1 MAGLASRRGMTSVER
16 LEGGARPRGAW
27 TSQSGRQGIGG
38 VEPHLRFGDLV
49 HPFLEPC
56 ARFVEDAGR
65 SSRGT
70 VAQAAAY
77 DPIAVGECFDNVEQ
91 LNGLVRKLGELAQR
105 IADSRLVWLSDAWR
119 PSLSVYAAAKA
130 LATRQGA
137 LRTLVQALSPVFAN
151 PKSTKKGT
159 REVRAEDIEAGIA
172 D

>member
-1 MAGLASRRGMTSVER
+1 MQNKKVDALQFQAAVAEAQAYLTVAFELLAPFLVVLSDEER
-16 LEGGARPRGAW
+16 LRVPRTRAGF
-27 TSQSGRQGIGG
+27 
-38 VEPHLRFGDLV
+38 P
-49 HPFLEPC
+49 
-56 ARFVEDAGR
+56 DAGR
-65 SSRGT
+65 NLALAIADYPA

-77 DPIAVGECFDNVEQ
+77 DPIAVGECFDNVDQ
-91 LNGLVRKLGELAQR
+91 LNGLAMKLGELAQR
-105 IADSRLVWLSDAWR
+105 IADSRLVWLADAWK

-159 REVRAEDIEAGIA
+159 REVRAEDIEVGIA